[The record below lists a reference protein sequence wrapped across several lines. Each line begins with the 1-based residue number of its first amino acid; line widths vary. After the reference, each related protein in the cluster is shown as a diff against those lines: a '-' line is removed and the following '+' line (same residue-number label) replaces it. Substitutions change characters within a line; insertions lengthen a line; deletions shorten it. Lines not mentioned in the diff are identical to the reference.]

1 MSKPRDDWQEDL
13 LRPPL
18 DEIIGLKHPL
28 AHLARQINWGSLDER
43 FSSECW
49 AGPAAAADPT
59 GRWAA
64 DPQSHA
70 RFVGRGLVRAL
81 AGEPLLPILMR

>member
-43 FSSECW
+43 FSRS
-49 AGPAAAADPT
+49 AGPGQP
-59 GRWAA
+59 
-64 DPQSHA
+64 
-70 RFVGRGLVRAL
+70 
-81 AGEPLLPILMR
+81 PLLTRLVAGLLILNHMHDL